1 MSRDRKSDADR
12 TLTER
17 RLGRKLG
24 PNEIVHHGDEDK
36 SNNTPGNLSVEG
48 RAAHT
53 RRHNKTRTLGKLRK
67 ALTMANRK
75 EKLY

>member
-1 MSRDRKSDADR
+1 MARDRKSDSHR

-24 PNEIVHHGDEDK
+24 PDEIVHHGNEDK
-36 SNNTPGNLSVEG
+36 ADNSSGNLSVED

-67 ALTMANRK
+67 ALTMHLRG